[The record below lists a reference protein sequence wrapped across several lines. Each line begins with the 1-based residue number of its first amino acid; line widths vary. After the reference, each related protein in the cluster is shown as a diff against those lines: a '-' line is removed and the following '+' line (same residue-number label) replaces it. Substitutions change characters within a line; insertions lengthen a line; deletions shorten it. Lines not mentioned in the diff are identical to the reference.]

1 MPVLLRVIGV
11 VQVFFGV
18 LFVLAPTRAG
28 DVLGLGDPA
37 PGWVAW
43 LFVMMGARFLG
54 FAAGMFWAARDPA
67 AHVGWI
73 DAMIG
78 VQVLDWIGTVVFL
91 AGGDIPLPNVAS
103 ALVLPVVF
111 VAGLL
116 WWHPRRSR
124 LTVTAA
130 G

>member
-1 MPVLLRVIGV
+1 MSPMPVLLRVIGV

-28 DVLGLGDPA
+28 DVLGLGADPPRA
-37 PGWVAW
+37 GSPW

-54 FAAGMFWAARDPA
+54 FGAGMFWAARDPA

-91 AGGDIPLPNVAS
+91 ASG
-103 ALVLPVVF
+103 
-111 VAGLL
+111 
-116 WWHPRRSR
+116 
-124 LTVTAA
+124 
-130 G
+130 